1 MIKMNKNLKSI
12 GKEIGKIF
20 LFFVLFYAVVLY
32 LWLQFQT
39 NYNIIIAD
47 TMMSFFNWAFDF
59 KTTDLKADGFSF
71 KYFLANTKI
80 IYNKLGQAI
89 TFEWT
94 LKFNLALITCNMPMT
109 LSAVMALVVAKS
121 RKKWDYLLILHVV
134 LILIAFHF
142 VTIFIIAM
150 ALIAKIVAT
159 NTLVNLYFADTTI
172 LSFDHTNFVM
182 FLSVYGVRFE
192 PFLMMAYV
200 WILMKKV
207 KT

>member
-1 MIKMNKNLKSI
+1 MKMNKNLNSI

-47 TMMSFFNWAFDF
+47 TMIYFFNWAFDF
-59 KTTDLKADGFSF
+59 KTTDVETDGSIF
-71 KYFLANTKI
+71 KYFLANTKN
-80 IYNKLGQAI
+80 IYNELGQAI

-94 LKFNLALITCNMPMT
+94 LKFNVALITCNMPMT
-109 LSAVMALVVAKS
+109 LSAVMALVFAKKQ
-121 RKKWDYLLILHVV
+121 RKLDYLLILHVV
-134 LILIAFHF
+134 LILIAFHL
-142 VTIFIIAM
+142 VTIFFSAIN
-150 ALIAKIVAT
+150 LIAKMFAVH
-159 NTLVNLYFADTTI
+159 TLVQNYFAETSL
-172 LSFDHTNFVM
+172 LSYDYSDLVI
-182 FLSVYGVRFE
+182 FLNDYGVRFE
-192 PFLMMAYV
+192 PFLMMVYV